1 MKKIIA
7 VMIVGL
13 LATPGIAQMQGM
25 DHSMMDMGQMMKP
38 NPANPYPSAEMEM
51 HQKMTSA
58 MGADATETWVRK
70 MVEHH
75 RGAIA
80 MSRIVLRET
89 KDSKVRM
96 MANKAVAE
104 QTREVGE
111 LEGWLKAHGKRA
123 Q

>member
-1 MKKIIA
+1 ME
-7 VMIVGL
+7 
-13 LATPGIAQMQGM
+13 GM
-25 DHSMMDMGQMMKP
+25 DHSKRYMGQMMKP
-38 NPANPYPSAEMEM
+38 TPTNPYPSAEMEM

-75 RGAIA
+75 RGATA

-111 LEGWLKAHGKRA
+111 LEGWLKAQDRKSTRLNSGH
-123 Q
+123 

>member
-1 MKKIIA
+1 
-7 VMIVGL
+7 
-13 LATPGIAQMQGM
+13 
-25 DHSMMDMGQMMKP
+25 
-38 NPANPYPSAEMEM
+38 
-51 HQKMTSA
+51 
-58 MGADATETWVRK
+58 

>member
-1 MKKIIA
+1 MMVPA
-7 VMIVGL
+7 GRGSAQRL
-13 LATPGIAQMQGM
+13 LDRLAGGFRSQCAAEITRAGAGVAQRPLDRSLDAFRCLML
-25 DHSMMDMGQMMKP
+25 
-38 NPANPYPSAEMEM
+38 AE
-51 HQKMTSA
+51 
-58 MGADATETWVRK
+58 